1 MRTKN
6 IIIATLITMGLV
18 FSSCNDFLDIK
29 PEEVL
34 LKEDAL
40 NTQEDVQMLLN
51 STYTVLFSG
60 NFLGGRAQIISELMT
75 NNILGSELDG
85 DWFVVYNRSSSIFEG
100 IIGGLYSEPYIAIY
114 RANNVL
120 ENLDLIE
127 NSTERDKIEGEA
139 RFVRALAHF
148 ETVRLFAQ
156 PYGYTPDNSH
166 LGIPIKTRTKPEG
179 SIRETVGTVYQFL
192 IDELKDVEVLLPS
205 ETDPE
210 YDPYGAYPTKWA
222 AKALLARVYF
232 QMNDFENAYTYANDI
247 IVNGPFEFS
256 TETEQYEIGED
267 MVTLPKEFID
277 RYSTMGSNEAIFKSV
292 TITVNQAGETIY
304 VNRGGEFS
312 GIMRSDNS
320 VPFIKM
326 TQNAYT
332 TGTSD
337 PLDMRAIAWYDKKEG
352 FNVSKKFNDT
362 DNLSVPVFT
371 ITELKLIRAESAA
384 ELGTNLST
392 AIQDIQDIF
401 DRAYGTGNRIAPTT
415 ANALIV
421 EARNQRKLEF
431 IFEGHL
437 GQDLKRIG
445 ALGREEVIVR
455 GAPWSCPGSVLQFP
469 QAEIANNPGFIANPE
484 GGC

>member
-6 IIIATLITMGLV
+6 IFISIFLTISLILG
-18 FSSCNDFLDIK
+18 SCTDFLDIK
-29 PEEVL
+29 PEGVL

-40 NTQEDVQMLLN
+40 NTQEDVRMLLN

-60 NFLGGRAQIISELMT
+60 SFLGGRTQIISELMT

-85 DWFVVYNRSSSIFEG
+85 DWFVIYNRASSIFEG

-120 ENLDLIE
+120 ENLDLVDKQID
-127 NSTERDKIEGEA
+127 RDRMEGEA

-148 ETVRLFAQ
+148 ETLRLFAQ

-166 LGIPIKTRTKPEG
+166 LGIPIKIKSKPEG
-179 SIRETVGTVYQFL
+179 SIRETVGGTYLF
-192 IDELKDVEVLLPS
+192 IISELEDAVELLPE
-205 ETDPE
+205 ETDNE
-210 YDPYGAYPTKWA
+210 YDPHGAYPTKWA

-232 QMNDFENAYTYANDI
+232 QMNDFENAFTYANDVI
-247 IVNGPFEFS
+247 ENSPYEFS
-256 TETEQYEIGED
+256 SLTAEYEVED
-267 MVTLPKEFID
+267 DTVTLPIEFMD
-277 RYSTMGSNEAIFKSV
+277 RYSKLGSNEAVFRSV
-292 TITVNQAGETIY
+292 TITVNQAGETIF

-312 GIMRSDNS
+312 GNMRSDLA
-320 VPFIKM
+320 VPYMKM
-326 TQNAYT
+326 TQNAYL

-337 PLDMRAIAWYDKKEG
+337 PIDLRAIAWYGKKEG
-352 FNVSKKFNDT
+352 FNISKKFNGNDQ
-362 DNLSVPVFT
+362 LSVPIIT

-384 ELGTNLST
+384 ENKSEINI

-401 DRAYGTGNRIAPTT
+401 DRAYGSGNRVAPTT
-415 ANALIV
+415 ANALII

-445 ALGREEVIVR
+445 ALVREEVIIR
-455 GAPWSCPGSVLQFP
+455 GAPWNCPGSVLQFP
-469 QAEIANNPGFIANPE
+469 QSEIANNPGFIANPE